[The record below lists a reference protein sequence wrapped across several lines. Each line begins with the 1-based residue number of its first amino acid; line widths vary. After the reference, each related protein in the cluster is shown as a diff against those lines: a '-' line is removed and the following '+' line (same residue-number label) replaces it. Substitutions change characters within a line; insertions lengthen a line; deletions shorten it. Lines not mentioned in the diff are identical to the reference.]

1 MPKTPRSSSP
11 PSPLAAATPAPP
23 ATSSSRPP
31 PRTPRRSRP
40 TTPPRAVRSWLWWL
54 LPRSSSSSP
63 SSPWPSSPS
72 RATSRASASSTSVAA
87 TTSRAHGR
95 RVGPWSPTSKHGHVL
110 FAKGASFQFF
120 FNGPWVSV
128 VNFTNNNL
136 IIFCIPGGRGKLIPT
151 PGTFASEMDKWG
163 SASKK
168 KEEKVVPFFLQFLLF
183 FFFFLLFGPS
193 ALLVLNDFI
202 IVGAV

>member
-1 MPKTPRSSSP
+1 MG
-11 PSPLAAATPAPP
+11 
-23 ATSSSRPP
+23 
-31 PRTPRRSRP
+31 
-40 TTPPRAVRSWLWWL
+40 
-54 LPRSSSSSP
+54 
-63 SSPWPSSPS
+63 
-72 RATSRASASSTSVAA
+72 
-87 TTSRAHGR
+87 RAHGR

-151 PGTFASEMDKWG
+151 PSTFASEMDKWG

-168 KEEKVVPFFLQFLLF
+168 KGGKSCSVLSTIFTF
-183 FFFFLLFGPS
+183 FFSLLFGPS

-202 IVGAV
+202 IV